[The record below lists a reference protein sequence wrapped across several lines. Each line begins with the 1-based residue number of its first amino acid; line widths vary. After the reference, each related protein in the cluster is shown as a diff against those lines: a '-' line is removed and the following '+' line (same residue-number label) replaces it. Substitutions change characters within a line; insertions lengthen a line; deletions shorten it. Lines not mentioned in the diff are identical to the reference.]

1 MANIDEM
8 TDEELKEA
16 IKRFPTDK
24 LKIFRELFTNIV
36 REAKQ
41 NGDERVIRP
50 QRQLKAVVEL
60 INEREELDPPTDQS
74 ITMDSLS
81 LASEFNSQ
89 GE

>member
-50 QRQLKAVVEL
+50 QRQLKL
-60 INEREELDPPTDQS
+60 
-74 ITMDSLS
+74 
-81 LASEFNSQ
+81 
-89 GE
+89 